1 VAEVQELQFRRASHI
16 RGRSDVLWP
25 HGLGIL
31 VRKRDADQLFGVI
44 RHEQRDIEQIIGKI
58 QIQQRITDP

>member
-1 VAEVQELQFRRASHI
+1 
-16 RGRSDVLWP
+16 VLWP
-25 HGLGIL
+25 HGLGIP